1 MLATILR
8 SKQAVEATF
17 AIIETFS
24 KIREL
29 SRSVKALSTIQD
41 KKFIEN
47 VGLKFSENSYI
58 TAV

>member
-41 KKFIEN
+41 KKFMQN